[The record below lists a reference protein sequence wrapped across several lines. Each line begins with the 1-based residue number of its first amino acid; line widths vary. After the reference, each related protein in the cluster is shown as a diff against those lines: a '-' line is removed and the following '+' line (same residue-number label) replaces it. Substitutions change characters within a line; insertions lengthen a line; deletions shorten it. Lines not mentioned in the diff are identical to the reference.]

1 MTVRLHLCNLTF
13 NMKSSV
19 FYKAS
24 KLPRA
29 YLSSLGQT
37 ILESQERLE
46 SKLDAIL
53 NFLQGSTVS
62 DKQTYEH
69 VMQELVQGNR
79 KPFDEYF
86 KNGGKVPKKEISG

>member
-1 MTVRLHLCNLTF
+1 
-13 NMKSSV
+13 MKSSA
-19 FYKAS
+19 FHKAS
-24 KLPRA
+24 KLPSA
-29 YLSSLGQT
+29 YISPVAQSFFD
-37 ILESQERLE
+37 SQRRLE

-53 NFLQGSTVS
+53 DFLIGQRQT

-86 KNGGKVPKKEISG
+86 KSGGKVPKKEILS